1 MKKKYLIWLIAA
13 IAVLTAILAAVHLS
27 RREAPAR
34 GALLVKA
41 GGQTVTVAEKDLT
54 LVPVE
59 GTTVNGKGEEKQI
72 SGEGVALRE
81 VLAQAGVRDAAQV
94 TVFADDEYSAV
105 VTADELA
112 EDGRVWLLYTGEGYR
127 LIVFGDK
134 NAKRDVKNVARI
146 EAQ

>member
-1 MKKKYLIWLIAA
+1 MKKKYLIWLIAV
-13 IAVLTAILAAVHLS
+13 IVVLTAILAAVHLS
-27 RREAPAR
+27 HREAPAQ
-34 GALLVKA
+34 GSLLVKA
-41 GGQTVTVAEKDLT
+41 GGQTITVAEKDLT
-54 LVPVE
+54 FVPVE

-81 VLAQAGVRDAAQV
+81 VLAQAGVQAVAQV

-112 EDGRVWLLYTGEGYR
+112 EDGRVWLLHTEEGYR

-134 NAKRDVKNVARI
+134 NSKRDVKNVARI